1 MKRRLLPGCNGH
13 FTVEMDETQQYL
25 LQFSDSLSGRK
36 CILRIEQEDVLLS
49 LRRLLEK
56 YLKNPPTGRLLEE
69 GRITQG
75 SVETLS
81 DIQDFVYMAADD
93 GQLGD
98 ILAGIIFKQG
108 QRPIDLDSNPSL
120 DQAVVGDISVLV
132 ADLHIDRTNTGY
144 DRNWAGFHRR
154 RWLRHHDIYSD
165 FVMST
170 LERKCGRKE
179 AQEILEL
186 SCGDQ
191 TTKLV
196 RTLAQRIWESDFES
210 YSRFTGRKL
219 AHKTGD
225 ETVRNII
232 NGAGGIC
239 SEKVQALKFITDHFG
254 ISSEYL
260 FAGVDAR
267 GHIPEDK
274 LREMLDTFDFRFS
287 KRYMRYWQH
296 TALLYHIDGTS
307 ILIDA
312 TNGNIPFLFLTDGDA
327 ERLLDH
333 EDKKAVRVKMVDTYE
348 DFYYHRVSQDI
359 PENFFFA
366 MEAWIEH
373 MDLIQVFENELGLYL
388 SKNFYVT
395 PIAFKDSR
403 EFDKLKGEYI
413 QVCNAAGLTYSISDG
428 WNLDS
433 HLGERFTRE
442 APRASEE
449 VILSKEHLLRRYN
462 EWDGT
467 GHEATLLVIQ
477 LRN

>member
-1 MKRRLLPGCNGH
+1 
-13 FTVEMDETQQYL
+13 MDETRQYL

-36 CILRIEQEDVLLS
+36 CILRIEREDILLP
-49 LRRLLEK
+49 LNHLLEK
-56 YLKNPPTGRLLEE
+56 YLKNPLVGRLLEE

-75 SVETLS
+75 SVETLA

-93 GQLGD
+93 GRLGD
-98 ILAGIIFKQG
+98 ISAGIIFKQG
-108 QRPIDLDSNPSL
+108 RRPIDLNSAPFL
-120 DQAVVGDISVLV
+120 EQALIGDIPVLV
-132 ADLHIDRTNTGY
+132 IDLHIDRTNAGY

-154 RWLRHHDIYSD
+154 RWLRHQKIYSD

-170 LERKCGRKE
+170 LERECSREE
-179 AQEILEL
+179 AQDILEL
-186 SCGDQ
+186 SSMDR
-191 TTKLV
+191 KARLV
-196 RTLAQRIWESDFES
+196 QLLAQRIWESDFES

-225 ETVRNII
+225 ETVRSII
-232 NGAGGIC
+232 DGAGGIC

-267 GHIPEDK
+267 GQIPEEK
-274 LREMLDTFDFRFS
+274 LRELLDTFDFRFS

-307 ILIDA
+307 ILVDA
-312 TNGNIPFLFLTDGDA
+312 TNGNIPLLFLTNGAA
-327 ERLLDH
+327 ERLLAH
-333 EDKKAVRVKMVDTYE
+333 EDKQPVQVKMVDSYE
-348 DFYYHRVSQDI
+348 EFYYHRVSQVI
-359 PENFFFA
+359 PENLFFA
-366 MEAWIEH
+366 METWIQH

-388 SKNFYVT
+388 SKDFYVT
-395 PIAFKDSR
+395 PIVFKGSR
-403 EFDKLKGEYI
+403 EFDKLKGEYV
-413 QVCNAAGLTYSISDG
+413 QVCNDAGLAYSIGDD

-433 HLGERFTRE
+433 PLGERFTRE

-449 VILSKEHLLRRYN
+449 IIRSKEHLLKRYN
-462 EWDGT
+462 EWDGP